1 MTEATSTERHRVRP
15 GVTWRSLL
23 VGSLGSLAIG
33 LGDPY
38 GIHVIHGSYMALD
51 FSTAGAV
58 FLLFVLVFVVNRAL
72 GWLRSS
78 WALSPAELITVY
90 IMMIVACALST
101 MGLAAQLVPI
111 ITAPFYYATPEN
123 EWAFRIQ
130 PYVKPNLF
138 PRPMKVITD
147 FYEGLPE
154 GEAIPWHAWLTP
166 LAHWIPFLLALY
178 LVMISM
184 AVLLRRQWVERER
197 LAFPLTHLPMEMV
210 QESSGERSFFRNP
223 VMWIGFA
230 IPFLIGTLTAL
241 NHYYPSVPGP
251 QLWTQVETFRGTSLL
266 TFRLS
271 FAMVGFLY
279 LVNLDVLFSLWIFN
293 LLFQITTGVMYILG
307 AEWRENLGIY
317 GSPNPLFA
325 HMGMGA
331 IAVLVAVGIW
341 LAKEHLGQA
350 ARRALGRDRSVDDAR
365 EIMSYRSAFI
375 VMVLGL
381 VGMAVWLCWSGV
393 SAMMVGPFLLAGFVI
408 FIGLTRMVAETG
420 LAEAVAS
427 TIAPGFA
434 VSGFGVGP
442 FGPRGLVGLALSY
455 VWCSDIRTY
464 VHASTTHG
472 LKMTDIMP
480 VHGRRRIFWAILLAV
495 IIAGGSSIWLT
506 LVLGYKLGGVTL
518 NTWFLI
524 DGPKAPYNWAVAKI
538 AQPNLPHQAGWIA
551 TIFGAGVMAVLMML
565 RQLFWRWPLH
575 PVGFAV
581 GSVWIMD
588 QIWMTCMLTWLLKAM
603 ILRWGGLRLYN
614 ILRPAFLGLVLGQFA
629 CNGIWLVIDALTG
642 MKGNQIFWI

>member
-1 MTEATSTERHRVRP
+1 M
-15 GVTWRSLL
+15 TWRSVLA
-23 VGSLGSLAIG
+23 GSLGSLAIG

-58 FLLFVLVFVVNRAL
+58 FLLFVLVFVVNRLL

-78 WALSPAELITVY
+78 WALTPAELITAY

-123 EWAFRIQ
+123 GWQFLIQ
-130 PYVKPNLF
+130 PYIKPALV

-147 FYEGLPE
+147 FYEGLAE

-166 LAHWIPFLLALY
+166 LSAWVPFLLMLY
-178 LVMISM
+178 LVMICM

-197 LAFPLTHLPMEMV
+197 LAFPLTHLPVEMV
-210 QESSGERSFFRNP
+210 QPPSASERPFFRNP
-223 VMWIGFA
+223 VMWLGFG
-230 IPFLIGTLTAL
+230 IPLFIGTLTAL

-251 QLWTQVETFRGTSLL
+251 NLWTQIKTFRGTGLL

-279 LVNLDVLFSLWIFN
+279 LVNLDVLFSLWVFN
-293 LLFQITTGVMYILG
+293 LLFQITTGVMYIVG
-307 AEWRENLGIY
+307 AEWKENLGIY

-331 IAVLVAVGIW
+331 IAVLVVTGIW
-341 LAKEHLGQA
+341 LAREHLGQA
-350 ARRALGRDRSVDDAR
+350 ARRALGRERAVDDSR
-365 EIMSYRSAFI
+365 EIMSYRSAF
-375 VMVLGL
+375 VVLVLGL
-381 VGMAVWLCWSGV
+381 IGIGAWLAWSGIP
-393 SAMMVGPFLLAGFVI
+393 AMMVAPFLLAAFVI
-408 FIGLTRMVAETG
+408 FVGLTRIVAETG

-434 VSGFGVGP
+434 ISGFGAGP
-442 FGPRGLVGLALSY
+442 FGPRGLVALALSY

-464 VHASTTHG
+464 VHASVTHG
-472 LKMTDIMP
+472 LKMTDTTP
-480 VHGRRRIFWAILLAV
+480 TRGRRRLFWAILLAV
-495 IIAGGSSIWLT
+495 LIAGTSSIWLT
-506 LVLGYKLGGVTL
+506 LVLGYRLGGVTL
-518 NTWFLI
+518 NRWFLI
-524 DGPKAPYNWAVAKI
+524 DGPKAPYTWATAKI
-538 AQPNLPHQAGWIA
+538 MLPNLPNQAGWIA
-551 TIFGAGVMAVLMML
+551 TVFGAGVMAALMIL
-565 RQLFWRWPLH
+565 RQLFWKWPLH

-588 QIWMTCMLTWLLKAM
+588 QIWFTCLLTWLMKGA

-614 ILRPAFLGLVLGQFA
+614 LLRPAFLGLILGQFA
-629 CNGIWLVIDALTG
+629 CNGIWLVIDGFTG
-642 MKGNQIFWI
+642 MKGNEIFWI